1 MAASLT
7 ALLIAG
13 ATAVALCGDMGAI
26 GETGSIGAVSRSRTE
41 VMAFSDCISLVDEIS
56 SEMGVKPVSLLRTA
70 DVWLSRLDASDGA
83 VTITC
88 SRPERRVTLKRY
100 MRAGVTPDQVGASVP
115 GPKS

>member
-1 MAASLT
+1 MAAVSFT

-13 ATAVALCGDMGAI
+13 ATAVTLCGDMG
-26 GETGSIGAVSRSRTE
+26 TGSIGTPSQSRTE
-41 VMAFSDCISLVDEIS
+41 VMAFSDCVSLVEDIS

-88 SRPERRVTLKRY
+88 SRPDRRVTLKRY
-100 MRAGVTPDQVGASVP
+100 MRAGITSDQAGESIQ